1 MEGLASDV
9 EGFRAAAARVSAA
22 TQEAVSR
29 GWRPAPALAGSVGLH
44 CVACAAALVAPEQ
57 AAWALATVAGN
68 HLVLGA
74 AGLWPRSSILGRNV
88 TRLPAEAAA
97 RGEVAITFDDGP
109 HPQHTPR
116 VLDLLEAHG
125 ARATFFCV
133 AQAARAHPGLV
144 REIVRRGHRV
154 ENHSLRHRA
163 TFPLHSVR
171 GYRQELVAAQEII
184 ADLTGQ
190 APRFFRAPAG
200 LRNPLLDPALQ
211 SLGLTLVSWTRR
223 GFDARDGNAASVAR
237 RLLRGLAPGDILVLH
252 DGHAARTHRGTPV
265 SLEVLPRVLDAVAQ
279 AALVPVTL
287 HEAMPA

>member
-1 MEGLASDV
+1 MEGLAIDV
-9 EGFRAAAARVSAA
+9 EGFRAAPARVSAGI
-22 TQEAVSR
+22 QAVAAR
-29 GWRPAPALAGSVGLH
+29 WRPAPALAGSVGLH

-57 AAWALATVAGN
+57 ATWALATIAGN

-74 AGLWPRSSILGRNV
+74 AGLWPRSSMLGRNV

-97 RGEVAITFDDGP
+97 RREVAITFDDGP

-116 VLDLLEAHG
+116 VLDMLQAHG

-133 AQAARAHPGLV
+133 AQAARAHPELV
-144 REIVRRGHRV
+144 REIVRRGHGV

-163 TFPLHSVR
+163 TFALHSLR
-171 GYRQELVAAQEII
+171 GYRHELMAAQEII
-184 ADLTGQ
+184 AGITGR

-223 GFDARDGNAASVAR
+223 GFDARDGNAATVAR

-252 DGHAARTHRGTPV
+252 DGHAARTRRGTPV
-265 SLEVLPRVLDAVAQ
+265 SLEVLPRVLDALAQ
-279 AALVPVTL
+279 AALTPVAL
-287 HEAMPA
+287 HETMPA